1 MYDQSEV
8 LDADEVV
15 LEAYC
20 YLFPLVLM
28 EFTRRSMVSTT
39 AVSATRGPMNTLVH
53 LRSFPDGDFK
63 GVVRP
68 NFDTLYSQGWFDVA
82 ATPWLVSLP
91 AAENFVMFPV
101 LDAFTEVVAAPG
113 PRTSGAGAMTFA
125 ICRDTY
131 TGDLP
136 PGCQRI
142 SVTSAVCWL
151 LGRVT
156 ATSPTDLND
165 AHRFQDAMEVHPLFP
180 DAVRHHEVPERPSV
194 PPLRAV
200 LGCSGEEFFALG
212 LSLLAEHGSH
222 QSDWSILTRMARVG
236 LGASPTWSSS
246 ACPPDAARVIATM
259 GTEGPKHLR
268 RSILKMASI
277 VNGWQMPTALMG
289 NYGNEY
295 VRRAVVAMLGLGAN
309 PVADAVY
316 PTLLADAEGQPLS
329 GAHRYEMTFPADA
342 LPPVHAFWYLTA
354 YDAEGFTVR
363 NAIDRYAIGDRTGL
377 EYAEDG
383 SVTITLAT
391 RAPDGRNANW
401 LPIPPGPTIVTM
413 RLYVPGPSVLKG
425 TWTPPP
431 VRRVD

>member
-1 MYDQSEV
+1 
-8 LDADEVV
+8 
-15 LEAYC
+15 
-20 YLFPLVLM
+20 
-28 EFTRRSMVSTT
+28 
-39 AVSATRGPMNTLVH
+39 
-53 LRSFPDGDFK
+53 
-63 GVVRP
+63 
-68 NFDTLYSQGWFDVA
+68 
-82 ATPWLVSLP
+82 
-91 AAENFVMFPV
+91 
-101 LDAFTEVVAAPG
+101 
-113 PRTSGAGAMTFA
+113 
-125 ICRDTY
+125 
-131 TGDLP
+131 
-136 PGCQRI
+136 
-142 SVTSAVCWL
+142 
-151 LGRVT
+151 
-156 ATSPTDLND
+156 
-165 AHRFQDAMEVHPLFP
+165 
-180 DAVRHHEVPERPSV
+180 
-194 PPLRAV
+194 
-200 LGCSGEEFFALG
+200 
-212 LSLLAEHGSH
+212 
-222 QSDWSILTRMARVG
+222 
-236 LGASPTWSSS
+236 
-246 ACPPDAARVIATM
+246 M

-342 LPPVHAFWYLTA
+342 LPPVHAFWSLTA